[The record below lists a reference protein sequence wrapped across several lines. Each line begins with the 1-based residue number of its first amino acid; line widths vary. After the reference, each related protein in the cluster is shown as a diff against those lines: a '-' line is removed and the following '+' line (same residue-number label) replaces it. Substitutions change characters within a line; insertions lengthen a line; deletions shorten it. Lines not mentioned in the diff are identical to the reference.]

1 MCVCAFPLRFFHF
14 LLVHR
19 NVLTHPLPPPGHTS
33 QRISYTNEWDTPRV
47 FLIRTSHPQLVK
59 VTEPRVEIP
68 PHASAFIRLWFVPAE
83 PTNADVLVFI
93 NNESEQNEECLLV
106 RVRVG

>member
-1 MCVCAFPLRFFHF
+1 M
-14 LLVHR
+14 
-19 NVLTHPLPPPGHTS
+19 

-68 PHASAFIRLWFVPAE
+68 PHASAFVRLWFAPAE
-83 PTNADVLVFI
+83 PTSADVLVFI
-93 NNESEQNEECLLV
+93 NNESDQNEECLLV